1 MSGLHLVL
9 ATIHMR
15 FTIGI
20 EQDKIELVTLNT
32 IFNVVWVGL
41 IIKVRFVKNPHLDF
55 VLQILLLKEF
65 S

>member
-1 MSGLHLVL
+1 MSSLYFVL
-9 ATIHMR
+9 ATILGW

-20 EQDKIELVTLNT
+20 EQDKIELMTLNT

-41 IIKVRFVKNPHLDF
+41 IIKVRFVKHPHLDF